1 MLIGY
6 ARVSTQDQ
14 TPDLQLDALRAAGCG
29 RVFMEKASGASRAR
43 PELARALKALGPGD
57 TLVVWKMDRLARS
70 LRQLID
76 MLDHLKNKDCG
87 FRSLTEAIDTSTST
101 GKLVFHMLAAVAEF
115 ERDVIRDRT
124 LAGLAS
130 AKARGRQG
138 GRPRVLDQH
147 SVQEARRLLS
157 ATNLTVEEVARRQNV
172 AVSTLYRYLHGG
184 GKTLGT

>member
-1 MLIGY
+1 M
-6 ARVSTQDQ
+6 
-14 TPDLQLDALRAAGCG
+14 
-29 RVFMEKASGASRAR
+29 
-43 PELARALKALGPGD
+43 
-57 TLVVWKMDRLARS
+57 
-70 LRQLID
+70 
-76 MLDHLKNKDCG
+76 
-87 FRSLTEAIDTSTST
+87 TEAIDTSTST

-124 LAGLAS
+124 MAGLAS

-184 GKTLGT
+184 GKALGA